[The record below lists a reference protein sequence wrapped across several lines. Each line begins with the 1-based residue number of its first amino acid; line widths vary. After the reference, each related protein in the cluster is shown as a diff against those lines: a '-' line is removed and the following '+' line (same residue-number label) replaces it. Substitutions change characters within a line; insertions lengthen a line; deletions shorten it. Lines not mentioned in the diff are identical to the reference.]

1 MAVSGFSMFGI
12 QHTGFQVLDLSYNY
26 LNAEQVLALCER
38 VCLSSQCSLVTLKL
52 AKQRFDNDSIEP
64 FCKFVKTSR
73 TLQDLNLTECKLG
86 DTYAFK
92 IFNAWIAP
100 IKGNSRGELT
110 LSSNLLRSPFPDDGR
125 KKSEE
130 EEELLQPKH
139 EIQMEPLSLKKV
151 DLSGNSLNDQAI
163 ASLTL
168 LLLKERVK
176 IERVDLSRNQL
187 GKQTLV
193 ELREFMEGCPELSFE
208 TIDLSENLPILLKST
223 SLLEMR

>member
-12 QHTGFQVLDLSYNY
+12 QHTGLQVLDLSSNY

-110 LSSNLLRSPFPDDGR
+110 LSSNLLRSPFPDDDR
-125 KKSEE
+125 KKS

-208 TIDLSENLPILLKST
+208 TIDLSENFPILLKST

>member
-1 MAVSGFSMFGI
+1 MFGI
-12 QHTGFQVLDLSYNY
+12 QHTELQVLDLSYNY
-26 LNAEQVLALCER
+26 LNAEQLLALCER

-110 LSSNLLRSPFPDDGR
+110 LSSNLLRSPFPDDDR
-125 KKSEE
+125 KSEE
-130 EEELLQPKH
+130 EEQQPKH

-151 DLSGNSLNDQAI
+151 DLSGNGLNDKAI

-168 LLLKERVK
+168 LLLKERIK

-208 TIDLSENLPILLKST
+208 TIDLSGNLPILLKST